1 MKKKGFTLI
10 ELIISIAIISIG
22 GACITFV
29 LLNKKSNNEENKTL
43 NKLISAASVYLSI
56 ETDEKG
62 NTYETGLLS
71 GGTGVTIP
79 IKVLKES
86 GYINDSLIKSL
97 EKNNSFQLNTS
108 YLLAAIFSDD
118 SNECSG
124 EVAIE
129 FKPSWTTNISNNKP
143 TYICPYASNKDV
155 SQNDEDVPSDI
166 ESDLAKKVF
175 EQYKYSVQI
184 PDFSK
189 KSPGS
194 NGKYRYVEIDWTN
207 TNNWSKAKSN
217 YTYKP
222 FNYNKTSVDDTRE
235 LGDYNYKIYFGSS
248 FTFDEETGYFTLT
261 DTDYTYM
268 DDAYNT
274 GKYYVCDDAQETQCK
289 IMYKINSWDDIWNSG
304 TSDRWG
310 YDQKTTTGIKYKSV
324 DAFDKG
330 DSGLYRHFDEDG
342 YTYYFRGVVDNNY
355 VKLNGSNELFQIV
368 RFNGDGSVRLVAVYP
383 VKEDGNVKKIIY
395 DGRYEYEKDLYDM
408 ELSSTETTHNYNYK
422 NSDFI
427 KSPNYYGFKI
437 CDNLVFSGSTT
448 SGENCNFVST
458 TEIKNNPDNYKNKY
472 VFFTW
477 YQNGSTSYSIGN
489 AFSPSG
495 YYQITG
501 YNNYILSGKKVTKVT
516 NKIIVDSELKQTL
529 NVWYNQNSSIYD
541 NYTIQGKFCVSKKE
555 KEETSKEWIIDT
567 IGKTRLTYGNIY
579 AVNPTFKCNKA
590 SDNLIKGGQFNS
602 KVGTLTADDIVFAGV
617 VPGASFSDFDQRNS
631 NALRNEACRKV
642 ACDSPEGKIF
652 ADNKDFYLY
661 REHNFYT
668 LNGFPFVNDGF
679 STASNCNDYCTLKGQ
694 YLLPFINNYAGNI
707 GYSSNYDMTKRIL
720 YKKGT
725 DQYLDFAV
733 YPVINVKSNLKVSS
747 GDGSKTNPYILT
759 N

>member
-1 MKKKGFTLI
+1 
-10 ELIISIAIISIG
+10 
-22 GACITFV
+22 
-29 LLNKKSNNEENKTL
+29 
-43 NKLISAASVYLSI
+43 
-56 ETDEKG
+56 
-62 NTYETGLLS
+62 
-71 GGTGVTIP
+71 
-79 IKVLKES
+79 
-86 GYINDSLIKSL
+86 
-97 EKNNSFQLNTS
+97 
-108 YLLAAIFSDD
+108 
-118 SNECSG
+118 
-124 EVAIE
+124 
-129 FKPSWTTNISNNKP
+129 
-143 TYICPYASNKDV
+143 
-155 SQNDEDVPSDI
+155 
-166 ESDLAKKVF
+166 
-175 EQYKYSVQI
+175 
-184 PDFSK
+184 
-189 KSPGS
+189 
-194 NGKYRYVEIDWTN
+194 
-207 TNNWSKAKSN
+207 
-217 YTYKP
+217 
-222 FNYNKTSVDDTRE
+222 
-235 LGDYNYKIYFGSS
+235 
-248 FTFDEETGYFTLT
+248 
-261 DTDYTYM
+261 M

-368 RFNGDGSVRLVAVYP
+368 RFNGDGSVRLVAVNP
-383 VKEDGNVKKIIY
+383 VKEDGNVKTIIY
-395 DGRYEYEKDLYDM
+395 DGRYEYNKDKYSLKTAS
-408 ELSSTETTHNYNYK
+408 EITNYNYGYK
-422 NSDFI
+422 YSKYVSEPD
-427 KSPNYYGFKI
+427 YYGWEI
-437 CDNLVFSGSTT
+437 CDDLKLNSEESTQMT
-448 SGENCNFVST
+448 LENCKFVSAT
-458 TEIKNNPDNYKNKY
+458 TLENNISRYKNKY
-472 VFFTW
+472 V
-477 YQNGSTSYSIGN
+477 STSRSYRGDVSGS
-489 AFSPSG
+489 AFKGGG
-495 YYQITG
+495 YYMIT
-501 YNNYILSGKKVTKVT
+501 NYSNYVLSGKKITPEKSV
-516 NKIIVDSELKQTL
+516 ILQSSELKQTL
-529 NVWYNQNSSIYD
+529 NDWYNKNSSIYD
-541 NYTIQGKFCVSKKE
+541 KYTIQGKFCISKKE

-617 VPGASFSDFDQRNS
+617 VPGASFSDFNRRNS

-679 STASNCNDYCTLKGQ
+679 STASKCNDYCILYGQ
-694 YLLPFINNYAGNI
+694 YLLPFINNHAGNI
-707 GYSSNYDMTKRIL
+707 GYSSNYDMTERIL

>member
-1 MKKKGFTLI
+1 M
-10 ELIISIAIISIG
+10 
-22 GACITFV
+22 
-29 LLNKKSNNEENKTL
+29 
-43 NKLISAASVYLSI
+43 
-56 ETDEKG
+56 
-62 NTYETGLLS
+62 S

-143 TYICPYASNKDV
+143 TYICPYASNKDA

-368 RFNGDGSVRLVAVYP
+368 RFNGDGSVRLVAVNP
-383 VKEDGNVKKIIY
+383 VKEDGNVKTIIY
-395 DGRYEYEKDLYDM
+395 DGRYEYNKDKYSLKTAS
-408 ELSSTETTHNYNYK
+408 EITNYNYGYK
-422 NSDFI
+422 YSKYVSEPD
-427 KSPNYYGFKI
+427 YYGWEI
-437 CDNLVFSGSTT
+437 CYDLKLNSEESTQMT
-448 SGENCNFVST
+448 LENCKFVSAT
-458 TEIKNNPDNYKNKY
+458 TLENNISRYKNKY
-472 VFFTW
+472 VSISRS
-477 YQNGSTSYSIGN
+477 YRGDVSGS
-489 AFSPSG
+489 AFKGGG
-495 YYQITG
+495 YYMIT
-501 YNNYILSGKKVTKVT
+501 NYSNYVLSGKKITPEKSV
-516 NKIIVDSELKQTL
+516 ILQSSELKQTL
-529 NVWYNQNSSIYD
+529 NDWYNKNSSIYD
-541 NYTIQGKFCVSKKE
+541 KYTIQGKFCISKKE

-617 VPGASFSDFDQRNS
+617 VPGASFSDFNRRNS

-679 STASNCNDYCTLKGQ
+679 STASKCNDYCILYGQ
-694 YLLPFINNYAGNI
+694 YLLPFINNHAGNI
-707 GYSSNYDMTKRIL
+707 GYFSNYDMTERIL